1 MTEIKIPKPA
11 QGSVN
16 KDRPISSL
24 LQNQIQGLRAAEQR
38 LPLEQQTGIN
48 VDTIKT
54 EAEASA
60 YVRAVTSRLHQI
72 PKG

>member
-1 MTEIKIPKPA
+1 MTDIRIPRPA

-24 LQNQIQGLRAAEQR
+24 LQNQVEHLREAEAR
-38 LPLEQQTGIN
+38 LPVEQQTGIN
-48 VDTIKT
+48 VDAIKT

-60 YVRAVTSRLHQI
+60 YVRAVTSRLQQFN
-72 PKG
+72 KG